1 MFRHSQNGEKKK
13 KKKRWENPFSSIPK
27 HPTSKQ
33 IQCKLSTENE
43 KKHKAKMGTRAFTS
57 NLNLIKYSISETA
70 ESI

>member
-1 MFRHSQNGEKKK
+1 MFRRSQNGE

-57 NLNLIKYSISETA
+57 NLNLMKYSISETA